1 MSFPTCQVR
10 VSRFYQRCIP
20 PLPFFAFSSL
30 SSSLSSSTAS
40 ARSQWAPP
48 DLNREL
54 HLSAHVGENV
64 SVYARRNGQIW
75 YIIIYMYIYIQ
86 YILLYTSRWY
96 ARIYVRMMCVDHSK
110 KVIIYLIFV
119 SFNYY
124 THFLYK
130 HSDISR
136 WMVWA
141 TAPRENGTQERSPR
155 VSFDMGRPAQ
165 ELSWNALRWRWGHT
179 PSLGV
184 QGMGFLGETRHVCF
198 AGMCIYCILVY
209 AYITAHYCTC
219 TCTVHLHQIYKS
231 ICRYVYQHIW

>member
-1 MSFPTCQVR
+1 MHPALTLLRFLLLILVPQLLNCERQIAVGTSGPQPRAPSQRPCRRECQR
-10 VSRFYQRCIP
+10 ICQKEWSNMIY
-20 PLPFFAFSSL
+20 
-30 SSSLSSSTAS
+30 
-40 ARSQWAPP
+40 
-48 DLNREL
+48 N
-54 HLSAHVGENV
+54 
-64 SVYARRNGQIW
+64 Y
-75 YIIIYMYIYIQ
+75 IYMYIYIQ

>member
-1 MSFPTCQVR
+1 
-10 VSRFYQRCIP
+10 
-20 PLPFFAFSSL
+20 
-30 SSSLSSSTAS
+30 
-40 ARSQWAPP
+40 
-48 DLNREL
+48 
-54 HLSAHVGENV
+54 
-64 SVYARRNGQIW
+64 
-75 YIIIYMYIYIQ
+75 
-86 YILLYTSRWY
+86 
-96 ARIYVRMMCVDHSK
+96 MCVDHSK

-141 TAPRENGTQERSPR
+141 TAPGENGTQECSPR

-198 AGMCIYCILVY
+198 VGMCIYCILVY
-209 AYITAHYCTC
+209 AYITAHDWTKKISTDIWTSCILAMAPRRTALLC
-219 TCTVHLHQIYKS
+219 LRVSVECIDADIPTAEGRSERWIPVLLITGEVPFDSLVHWGYTRGIQGLWGI
-231 ICRYVYQHIW
+231 